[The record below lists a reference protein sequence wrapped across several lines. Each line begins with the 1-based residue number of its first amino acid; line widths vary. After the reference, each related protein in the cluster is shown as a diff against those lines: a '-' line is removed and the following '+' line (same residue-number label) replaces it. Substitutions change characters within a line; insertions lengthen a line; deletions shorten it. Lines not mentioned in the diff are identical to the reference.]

1 MERMVRTH
9 PRTLQLLVLN
19 TLLTLALAA
28 HAQRAAPMVAVD
40 AGRVKGIVL
49 PTLPEG
55 GAFLGIP
62 YAAQP
67 VGDLRWRAPRPAP
80 AWSDVLRAKSYGPA
94 CPQTP
99 SGWLPE
105 MLGET
110 SMVTDE
116 ACLYLNVWTPR
127 RASNAKLPVLV
138 WIHGGGNVEGSGEW
152 PPLGETLA
160 RRGIVVV
167 SINYRLGIFGFFAT
181 PELTAESPDHRSG
194 NYGQL
199 DQLAALAWVQKNI
212 ARFGGDPRQVTVA
225 GQSSG
230 SEDIC
235 NLIASP
241 LSAGLLQRAIFES
254 GTCVDSIFPTVRE
267 IEASNAHFGDHLGTG
282 GQPASPAQLR
292 ALPAQ
297 QLLDA
302 AAHDDDLD
310 FEPAVDGHFL
320 REQPAATF
328 ALGHQLA
335 IPVLAGSTENEV
347 SIFASPIVSG
357 SSHHPQTVAAYHQFL
372 DKKFGPLAAKIF
384 AAYPATT
391 DAEVPHVFNTMYS
404 DFDFGFSARLLAA
417 EAARI
422 HQPAYLYHFTY
433 TGQGPF
439 AALGA
444 FHAEDLMF
452 LSQHY
457 WTSWVK
463 TPNDAQ
469 VSNALIGYWIHFI
482 QTGNPNMA
490 GLPAW
495 PAYTPQQDLAQI
507 LGPTITTAKDPRATK
522 FSPFQQYIDGR
533 LESLPNHG
541 AAVPNLMPG
550 PSPQ

>member
-1 MERMVRTH
+1 MVPNR
-9 PRTLQLLVLN
+9 PRTLQCLAMS
-19 TLLTLALAA
+19 TLLTLATAT
-28 HAQRAAPMVAVD
+28 HAQHAAPVLAID
-40 AGRVKGIVL
+40 AGRVEGIAL
-49 PTLPEG
+49 PTLPHG
-55 GAFLGIP
+55 AAFLGIP

-67 VGDLRWRAPRPAP
+67 VGELRWRPPQPAP
-80 AWSDVLRAKSYGPA
+80 AWNGVLRTKAFGPA
-94 CPQTP
+94 CPQAP

-110 SMVTDE
+110 RMATDE
-116 ACLYLNVWTPR
+116 ACLYLNIWTPHL
-127 RASNAKLPVLV
+127 ASSAKLPVLV

-167 SINYRLGIFGFFAT
+167 SINYRLGIFGFYAT
-181 PELTAESPDHRSG
+181 PQLSAESPEHRSG

-199 DQLAALAWVQKNI
+199 DQLAALDWVQKNI
-212 ARFGGDPRQVTVA
+212 ARFGGDPHQVTVA

-241 LSAGLLQRAIFES
+241 LSIGLFRRAILES
-254 GTCVDSIFPTVRE
+254 GTCVDSIFPTSHE
-267 IEASNAHFGDHLGTG
+267 IEAANAHFAEHLDPIN
-282 GQPASPAQLR
+282 QPASLAQLR

-302 AAHDDDLD
+302 AAHDDQLDL
-310 FEPAVDGHFL
+310 EPAIDGHFL

-328 ALGHQLA
+328 ALGRQLP
-335 IPVLAGSTENEV
+335 IPILAGSTENEV
-347 SIFASPIVSG
+347 SIFASPIVGG
-357 SSHHPQTVAAYHQFL
+357 SSHRPQTLAAYHQFL
-372 DKKFGPLAAKIF
+372 DKKFGPLAPQIF

-391 DAEVPHVFNTMYS
+391 DAEVPRVFNTMFS

-417 EAARI
+417 ETARI

-433 TGQGPF
+433 AGQGPF

-444 FHAEDLMF
+444 FHAEELMF

-457 WTSWVK
+457 WTSWAK
-463 TPNDAQ
+463 TPDDAR

-482 QTGNPNMA
+482 QSGNPNTT
-490 GLPAW
+490 GLPRW
-495 PAYTPQQDLAQI
+495 PTYDPHLDLTQI
-507 LGPTITTAKDPRATK
+507 LDRTVTTAPDPRAAR
-522 FSPFQQYIDGR
+522 FSPFQQYLDNR
-533 LESLPNHG
+533 LDRLPNHG
-541 AAVPNLMPG
+541 AQAPNPTPA

>member
-1 MERMVRTH
+1 MERMVTDR
-9 PRTLQLLVLN
+9 PRTLRRLALS
-19 TLLTLALAA
+19 TLLTLPLTAQ
-28 HAQRAAPMVAVD
+28 AQRAAPIVAVD
-40 AGRVKGIVL
+40 AGRIEGIVL

-55 GAFLGIP
+55 AAFLGVP

-67 VGDLRWRAPRPAP
+67 VRDLRWRAPQPAP
-80 AWSDVLRAKSYGPA
+80 AWTGVLRAKAYGPA

-110 SMVTDE
+110 SMTTDE
-116 ACLYLNVWTPR
+116 ACLTLNVWTPHL
-127 RASNAKLPVLV
+127 APKANLPVLV

-167 SINYRLGIFGFFAT
+167 SINYRLGIFGFYAT
-181 PELTAESPDHRSG
+181 PELSAESPGHPSG

-199 DQLAALAWVQKNI
+199 DQLAALEWVQKNI
-212 ARFGGDPRQVTVA
+212 ARFGGDPHQITVA

-241 LSAGLLQRAIFES
+241 LSTGLFQRAIFES
-254 GTCVDSIFPTVRE
+254 GTCVDSIFPTSRE
-267 IEASNAHFGDHLGTG
+267 IEAADAHFADHLGPDN
-282 GQPASPAQLR
+282 QPASLAQLR

-297 QLLDA
+297 QLLDD
-302 AAHDDDLD
+302 AAHDDALDL
-310 FEPAVDGHFL
+310 EPAVDGHFL

-328 ALGHQLA
+328 ALGRQRP
-335 IPVLAGSTENEV
+335 IPVLVGSTENEV
-347 SIFASPIVSG
+347 SIFASPIVGG
-357 SSHHPQTVAAYHQFL
+357 SSHRPQTLAAYHQFL
-372 DKKFGPLAAKIF
+372 DKKFGPLAPQVF

-391 DAEVPHVFNTMYS
+391 NAEVPRVFNTMFS

-417 EAARI
+417 ETARI

-439 AALGA
+439 AELGA
-444 FHAEDLMF
+444 FHAEELMF

-463 TPNDAQ
+463 TPDDAR
-469 VSNALIGYWIHFI
+469 VSDALIGYWIHFI
-482 QTGNPNMA
+482 QTGNPNA
-490 GLPAW
+490 ASLPRW
-495 PAYTPQQDLAQI
+495 PIYDPHQDLAQI
-507 LGPTITTAKDPRATK
+507 LGRTVTTASDPRAAR
-522 FSPFQQYIDGR
+522 FLPFQQDLNNR
-533 LESLPNHG
+533 LHKLPNHG
-541 AAVPNLMPG
+541 VA
-550 PSPQ
+550 SPDPEHAPQ